1 MSIFLRFGLAL
12 VAGLAGSI
20 TAFAQVQFPAESPT
34 SSAYDPL
41 VLSTNQTVPKFVD
54 LTIDDA
60 ARSREIPIR
69 VWLPARKDPAP
80 VILFSHGL
88 GGSREN
94 NAYLAK
100 HWAGRGYVCVFLQH
114 PGSDEAVWK
123 DVPYGKRMQAM
134 RDAAGANNLLLRVK
148 DVPAVLDE
156 LMRRNMKQGDEL
168 EKRFDFQ
175 HVGMCGHSFGAV
187 TTQAVSGQRMGRQ
200 TPFAESRVDAAIM
213 FSPSSPRAGSA
224 EAAFGDVK
232 IPWLLMTGTN
242 DVSPIG
248 GQTVE
253 SRLAVYPALPEG
265 SKYELVLDG
274 AEHSAFS
281 ERVLPQETQNR
292 NPNHHQAILALS
304 TAFWDA
310 YLRDD
315 ADARAWLDGDAAR
328 SVLQEKD
335 RWQRK

>member
-1 MSIFLRFGLAL
+1 MLRCGIFVLASLMTLL
-12 VAGLAGSI
+12 VSRASV
-20 TAFAQVQFPAESPT
+20 FAADSPPK
-34 SSAYDPL
+34 AYDPL
-41 VLSTNQTVPKFVD
+41 ALSTEQTVPKFVD
-54 LTIDDA
+54 LTIEDT
-60 ARSREIPIR
+60 ARSRQIPIR
-69 VWLPARKDPAP
+69 VWLPAKKDPAP

-114 PGSDEAVWK
+114 PGSDESVWK
-123 DVPYGKRMQAM
+123 DVPMRQRMQAM
-134 RDAAGANNLLLRVK
+134 RDAAGAGNLLLRVK
-148 DVPAVLDE
+148 DVPTVLDD
-156 LMRRNMKQGDEL
+156 LMRRNMKEGDEL

-187 TTQAVSGQRMGRQ
+187 TTQAVSGQKMGRQ
-200 TPFAESRVDAAIM
+200 APFAESRIDAAIL
-213 FSPSSPRAGSA
+213 FSPSSPRGGTP

-232 IPWLLMTGTN
+232 MPWLLMTGTK

-274 AEHSAFS
+274 AEHSAFN
-281 ERVLPQETQNR
+281 ERALPGDALVRNR
-292 NPNHHQAILALS
+292 NHHRAILALS

-310 YLRDD
+310 YLKND
-315 ADARAWLDGDAAR
+315 AEARAWLDGDAAK
-328 SVLQEKD
+328 SVLEEKD

>member
-1 MSIFLRFGLAL
+1 MFRRGFFVLAS
-12 VAGLAGSI
+12 VAGVLAVQ
-20 TAFAQVQFPAESPT
+20 TLTFADDAPAKP
-34 SSAYDPL
+34 YDPL
-41 VLSTNQTVPKFVD
+41 ALSAEQTVPKFVD
-54 LTIDDA
+54 LTIEDA
-60 ARSREIPIR
+60 ARSRQIPIR
-69 VWLPARKDPAP
+69 VWLPAKKDPAP

-123 DVPYGKRMQAM
+123 DVPMRQRMQAM
-134 RDAAGANNLLLRVK
+134 RDAAGASNLLLRAK

-156 LMRRNMKQGDEL
+156 LMRRNMKEGDEL
-168 EKRFDFQ
+168 AKRFDFQ

-187 TTQAVSGQRMGRQ
+187 TTQAVSGQKMGRLA
-200 TPFAESRVDAAIM
+200 PFAESRIDAAIM
-213 FSPSSPRAGSA
+213 FSPSSPRAGSP

-232 IPWLLMTGTN
+232 IPWLLMTGTK

-248 GQTVE
+248 GQTAE
-253 SRLAVYPALPEG
+253 SRMAVYPALPEG

-281 ERVLPQETQNR
+281 ERALPGDAVTR
-292 NPNHHQAILALS
+292 NPNHHRAILALS

-310 YLRDD
+310 YLRED
-315 ADARAWLDGDAAR
+315 AEARAWLDGDAAK
-328 SVLQEKD
+328 SVLEEKD